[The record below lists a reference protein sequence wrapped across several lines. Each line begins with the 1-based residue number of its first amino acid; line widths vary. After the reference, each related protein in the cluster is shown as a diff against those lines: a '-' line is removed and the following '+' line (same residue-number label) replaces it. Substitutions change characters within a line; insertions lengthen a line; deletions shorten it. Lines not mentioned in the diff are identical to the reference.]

1 MVYTFYFYPKKKK
14 EKEKKGRLINW
25 RGRFTKKKTARNE
38 NCSASAWRSW
48 DQKQTKS
55 SANSNLNRWRLS
67 APLSPSNPF
76 TAQVSLSLSLS
87 NMLLCFDQTQLLSL
101 LILSLLELGNT
112 PRKKKKRELGITAFI
127 FLLSIP
133 IYISFFISLKKTN
146 T

>member
-14 EKEKKGRLINW
+14 RKRKEGQVNKLKRKVHKEKDS
-25 RGRFTKKKTARNE
+25 KKRELQCECVKKLRSKTDKIISQLKSQPVATLR
-38 NCSASAWRSW
+38 SALTL
-48 DQKQTKS
+48 KPIHCTG
-55 SANSNLNRWRLS
+55 L
-67 APLSPSNPF
+67 
-76 TAQVSLSLSLS
+76 SLSLSLS
-87 NMLLCFDQTQLLSL
+87 NMLLCFDQTQL
-101 LILSLLELGNT
+101 LSLLELGNT